1 MLFKLFSSKQLANI
15 APCAKERDPQLR
27 ALLCGLH
34 SIGRGA
40 KKIKNL
46 YSRLWLSTMKST
58 IPLQPARTNN
68 TTHSRSNRPKKLT
81 FDQRARILQL
91 VDQRNLWVKDFDF
104 CSMEQH

>member
-1 MLFKLFSSKQLANI
+1 
-15 APCAKERDPQLR
+15 
-27 ALLCGLH
+27 
-34 SIGRGA
+34 
-40 KKIKNL
+40 
-46 YSRLWLSTMKST
+46 MKST